1 MIPLSDLGER
11 LGRRIPYATVRSWH
25 VHGRVNRHT
34 GKRIRLGA
42 MRMTCGMAT
51 SVEEYW
57 RFIEKLDQE

>member
-11 LGRRIPYATVRSWH
+11 LGRRIPYATVRGWH
-25 VHGRVNRHT
+25 VNGRVNRHT
-34 GKRIRLGA
+34 RKRVKLGA
-42 MRMTCGMAT
+42 MRMTYGLAT